1 MAVSY
6 FSPCPLRTFIS
17 LAFLPTTTIAQP
29 VSCVMVRSVAAAQEE
44 RFTRKKHDSGFPRN
58 AIDYCLREGGITSK
72 QLDYVAFYEK
82 PFVKFDRILHSYLA
96 YAPRG
101 IHSFLK
107 AIPVWIKDKLW
118 MKAELQNELDFERS
132 DYLLRASRGTRRL
145 GFLSLALSRSDFSY
159 GRWGRRMD
167 HDLLRRRKG

>member
-1 MAVSY
+1 MSAKNIHI
-6 FSPCPLRTFIS
+6 LGIS
-17 LAFLPTTTIAQP
+17 AYYHDSAACLVCDGEI
-29 VSCVMVRSVAAAQEE
+29 VAAAQEE

-118 MKAELQNELDFERS
+118 MKAELQKELDFEGQIIFCEHHEAHA
-132 DYLLRASRGTRRL
+132 ASA
-145 GFLSLALSRSDFSY
+145 F
-159 GRWGRRMD
+159 
-167 HDLLRRRKG
+167 